1 MSAILWREYTLDHAT
16 IPVLVRRYG
25 LSEKT
30 IRTKLHAY
38 TPPKHTPVPR
48 TMVAIGDATYCG
60 PHSWMLVIR
69 DPHAHENVYMKE
81 LYSETSSAYQESYR
95 TLTEDGFTIT
105 AFVGDGR
112 VATPWL
118 FPGIPIQMCHFH
130 MEAIIVRYTTRNPH
144 LEAGKDLL
152 ALAGTLST
160 NDGDSFADAFKLWC
174 RTWEEFLKEKTID
187 PKTGRSSWTH
197 KRLRQARDS
206 MKAHLPYLYTF
217 EKYPELNIP
226 NTTNSLDGSFK
237 KVKLAIGVHSGL
249 PHARKIKLITSLL
262 NKSV

>member
-1 MSAILWREYTLDHAT
+1 
-16 IPVLVRRYG
+16 
-25 LSEKT
+25 
-30 IRTKLHAY
+30 
-38 TPPKHTPVPR
+38 
-48 TMVAIGDATYCG
+48 MVAIGDATYCG

-81 LYSETSSAYQESYR
+81 LFSETSSAYQEAYKQ
-95 TLTEDGFTIT
+95 LTEDGFVIT

-118 FPGIPIQMCHFH
+118 FPSIPVQMCHFH
-130 MEAIIVRYTTRNPH
+130 MEAIIVRYTTRNPN
-144 LEAGKDLL
+144 LEAGKELL
-152 ALAGTLST
+152 LLAGTLST
-160 NDGDSFADAFKLWC
+160 NDGESFADAFKLWC
-174 RTWEEFLKEKTID
+174 RTWEDFLKEKTID
-187 PKTGRSSWTH
+187 PKTGRCAWTH

-237 KVKLAIGVHSGL
+237 KVKMAVGVHSGL
-249 PHARKIKLITSLL
+249 SHARKIKLIRSLL

>member
-1 MSAILWREYTLDHAT
+1 LSPALWREYTRDHAT

-38 TPPKHTPVPR
+38 APPKYVPAPR
-48 TMVAIGDATYCG
+48 RMVAIGDATYCG

-81 LYSETSSAYQESYR
+81 LWSETPSAYQEAR
-95 TLTEDGFTIT
+95 RRLEEAGFVIT

-118 FPGIPIQMCHFH
+118 FRDIPVQMCHFH
-130 MEAIIVRYTTRNPH
+130 QEQIVVRYTTRNPH
-144 LEAGKDLL
+144 LEAGKELL
-152 ALAGTLST
+152 ALVGTLAT
-160 NDGDSFADAFKLWC
+160 NDESSFTDAFKLWC
-174 RTWEEFLKEKTID
+174 RTWEDFLKEKTID
-187 PKTGRSSWTH
+187 PKTQRFSWTH
-197 KRLRQARDS
+197 KRLRAARES
-206 MKAHLPYLYTF
+206 IKAHLPYLYTF

-237 KVKLAIGVHSGL
+237 KVKMAIGVHSGL
-249 PHARKIKLITSLL
+249 PRARKLKLITSLL
-262 NKSV
+262 DKSV

>member
-1 MSAILWREYTLDHAT
+1 MSATLWREYTNDHAT
-16 IPVLVRRYG
+16 VPVLVRRYG

-38 TPPKHTPVPR
+38 TPAKHTPVPR

-69 DPHAHENVYMKE
+69 DPNAHENMYAKE
-81 LYSETSSAYQESYR
+81 LWSETASAYQEAR
-95 TLTEDGFTIT
+95 WRLEEAGFVIT

-112 VATPWL
+112 VAVPWL
-118 FPGIPIQMCHFH
+118 FPDIPVQMCHFH
-130 MEAIIVRYTTRNPH
+130 QELIVARYTTRNPH
-144 LEAGKDLL
+144 LLAGQELL

-160 NDGDSFADAFKLWC
+160 NDEASFTDAFQLWC
-174 RTWEEFLKEKTID
+174 RTWNEFLKEKTID
-187 PKTGRSSWTH
+187 PKTKRFSWTH

-206 MKAHLPYLYTF
+206 IHMHLPYLYTF

-237 KVKLAIGVHSGL
+237 KVKMAIGVHSGL
-249 PHARKIKLITSLL
+249 PRARKLKLITSLL
-262 NKSV
+262 GVSD